1 MKIDLLVAEIGS
13 TTTVI
18 TAYQLIE
25 KNVEIIA
32 QTESYTTID
41 KGDVTIGI
49 EKALKNMEEKVKDKI
64 SWEKFLATSSAAGGL
79 SMTVHGLVYD
89 MTVRA
94 AKEAALGAG
103 AILKYITSGK
113 LRETH
118 LKQILKIKPKL
129 ILLSGG
135 VDYGEEETVL
145 YNAELLSNLPL
156 DIPIIYAGNTAVKE
170 EIEEIFKEKN
180 KNIIITENVYPK
192 IDHLNVEP
200 ARKIIQEVFS
210 KHIIHAPG
218 MEKIYDVVD
227 EEVIPTPAAVMNTTE
242 LLNELYGDVL
252 TVDIGGAT
260 TDIDSVTDGSPE
272 IQKILVSP
280 QPRSKRTVDGDMG
293 IYVNAHNVVEMIGKE
308 QIKKDFENYEEIL
321 KNISPYP
328 QNDEQE
334 KFAAYLA
341 KFCFLTSLKR
351 HAGRI
356 DYIFTPT
363 GRKKVAQGKDLTA
376 VKTIFGTGGIL
387 SRSKYKKEIF
397 ESLKQ
402 LKNSEDLLLPPK
414 DVTFA
419 YDKNYIFANI
429 GVIANLDKEIAKKIL
444 QNDIEW
450 SEKK

>member
-18 TAYQLIE
+18 TAYQLKE
-25 KNVEIIA
+25 KNVKIIA

-41 KGDVTIGI
+41 KGDVTLGI

-113 LRETH
+113 LRESH

-227 EEVIPTPAAVMNTTE
+227 EEILPTPGAVMNTTE

-280 QPRSKRTVDGDMG
+280 QPRSKRTVDGGMG

-308 QIKKDFENYEEIL
+308 VIKKDIENYEEIL

-328 QNDEQE
+328 QNEEQE

-363 GRKKVAQGKDLTA
+363 GRKKVAHGKDLTA

-387 SRSKYKKEIF
+387 SRSKYNKEIF

-402 LKNSEDLLLPPK
+402 LKNSDDLLLPPK

-429 GVIANLDKEIAKKIL
+429 GVIANLDKEMAKKIL
-444 QNDIEW
+444 QNDIECLP
-450 SEKK
+450 

>member
-18 TAYQLIE
+18 TAYQLME
-25 KNVEIIA
+25 KSVKLIA

-49 EKALKNMEEKVKDKI
+49 EKALKNMEEKVNDKI

-118 LKQILKIKPKL
+118 LKHILKIKPKL

-272 IQKILVSP
+272 IQKILISP

-293 IYVNAHNVVEMIGKE
+293 IYINAHNVVEMIGKE

-321 KNISPYP
+321 KNLSPYP

-334 KFAAYLA
+334 KFATYLA
-341 KFCFLTSLKR
+341 KFCFVTSLKR

-376 VKTIFGTGGIL
+376 VKIIFGTGGIL

-402 LKNSEDLLLPPK
+402 LKNSDDLLLPSK
-414 DVTFA
+414 EVTFA

-429 GVIANLDKEIAKKIL
+429 GVIANLDKEIAIKIL
-444 QNDIEW
+444 QDDIECLP
-450 SEKK
+450 

>member
-18 TAYQLIE
+18 TAYQLTE
-25 KNVEIIA
+25 KSVKIIA

-135 VDYGEEETVL
+135 VDYGEAETVL

-293 IYVNAHNVVEMIGKE
+293 IYVNAHNVVEMMGKE
-308 QIKKDFENYEEIL
+308 QIKKGFKNYEEIL
-321 KNISPYP
+321 KNLSPYP

-334 KFAAYLA
+334 KFATYLA

-376 VKTIFGTGGIL
+376 VKIIFGTGGIL

-402 LKNSEDLLLPPK
+402 LKNSDDLLLPSK

-444 QNDIEW
+444 QDDIEW
-450 SEKK
+450 L

>member
-18 TAYQLIE
+18 TAYQLTE
-25 KNVEIIA
+25 KSVEIIA

-113 LRETH
+113 LRESH

-272 IQKILVSP
+272 IQKILISP

-321 KNISPYP
+321 KNLSPYP

-334 KFAAYLA
+334 KFATYLA
-341 KFCFLTSLKR
+341 KFCFVTSLKR

-356 DYIFTPT
+356 NYIFTPT

-376 VKTIFGTGGIL
+376 VKIIFGTGGIL

-402 LKNSEDLLLPPK
+402 LKNSDDLLLPSK
-414 DVTFA
+414 EVTFA

-450 SEKK
+450 V

>member
-18 TAYQLIE
+18 TAYQLTE
-25 KNVEIIA
+25 KSVKIIA

-135 VDYGEEETVL
+135 VDYGEAETVL

-321 KNISPYP
+321 KNLSPYP
-328 QNDEQE
+328 QNNEQE

-376 VKTIFGTGGIL
+376 VKIIFGTGGIL

-402 LKNSEDLLLPPK
+402 LKNSDDLLLPSK
-414 DVTFA
+414 EVTFA

-450 SEKK
+450 V

>member
-18 TAYQLIE
+18 TAYQLME
-25 KNVEIIA
+25 KSVKLIA

-113 LRETH
+113 LRESH

-260 TDIDSVTDGSPE
+260 TDIDSVTEGSPE
-272 IQKILVSP
+272 IQKILISP

-321 KNISPYP
+321 KNLSPYP

-376 VKTIFGTGGIL
+376 VKIIFGTGGIL

-397 ESLKQ
+397 ESLKL
-402 LKNSEDLLLPPK
+402 LKNSDDLLLPSK
-414 DVTFA
+414 EVTFA

-444 QNDIEW
+444 QDDIEW
-450 SEKK
+450 L

>member
-18 TAYQLIE
+18 TAYQLTE
-25 KNVEIIA
+25 KSAKIIA
-32 QTESYTTID
+32 QAESYTTID
-41 KGDVTIGI
+41 KGNVTIGI

-145 YNAELLSNLPL
+145 YNADLLSNLPL

-293 IYVNAHNVVEMIGKE
+293 IYVNAHNVVEMIGKDE
-308 QIKKDFENYEEIL
+308 IKKDFENYEEIL
-321 KNISPYP
+321 KNLSPYP

-376 VKTIFGTGGIL
+376 VKIILGTGGIL

-402 LKNSEDLLLPPK
+402 LKNSDDLLLPSK
-414 DVTFA
+414 EVTFA

-444 QNDIEW
+444 QNDIECLP
-450 SEKK
+450 

>member
-18 TAYQLIE
+18 TAYQLTE
-25 KNVEIIA
+25 KSVKIIA

-321 KNISPYP
+321 KNLSPYP
-328 QNDEQE
+328 QNNEQE
-334 KFAAYLA
+334 KFATYLA
-341 KFCFLTSLKR
+341 KFCFVTSLKR

-363 GRKKVAQGKDLTA
+363 GRKKAAQGKDLTA
-376 VKTIFGTGGIL
+376 VKIIFGTGGIL

-402 LKNSEDLLLPPK
+402 LKNSDDLLLPSK
-414 DVTFA
+414 EVTFA

-450 SEKK
+450 V

>member
-18 TAYQLIE
+18 TAYQLKE
-25 KNVEIIA
+25 KNVKIIA

-41 KGDVTIGI
+41 KGDVTLGI

-113 LRETH
+113 LRESH
-118 LKQILKIKPKL
+118 LKHILKIKPKL

-227 EEVIPTPAAVMNTTE
+227 EEVIPTPGAVMNTTE

-334 KFAAYLA
+334 KFATYLA

-376 VKTIFGTGGIL
+376 VKIIFGTGGIL

-419 YDKNYIFANI
+419 YDKNYIFANV
-429 GVIANLDKEIAKKIL
+429 GVIANLDKEIAIKIL
-444 QNDIEW
+444 QDDIEW
-450 SEKK
+450 L

>member
-18 TAYQLIE
+18 TAYQLTE
-25 KNVEIIA
+25 KSVEIIA

-49 EKALKNMEEKVKDKI
+49 EKALKNMEETVKDKI

-113 LRETH
+113 LRESH

-272 IQKILVSP
+272 IQKILISP

-321 KNISPYP
+321 KNLSPYP

-334 KFAAYLA
+334 KFATYLA
-341 KFCFLTSLKR
+341 KFCFVTSLKR

-356 DYIFTPT
+356 NYIFTPT

-376 VKTIFGTGGIL
+376 VKIIFGTGGIL

-402 LKNSEDLLLPPK
+402 LKNSDDLLLPSK
-414 DVTFA
+414 EVTFA

-450 SEKK
+450 V

>member
-18 TAYQLIE
+18 TAYQLKE
-25 KNVEIIA
+25 KNVKIIA

-41 KGDVTIGI
+41 KGDVTLGI

-113 LRETH
+113 LRESH
-118 LKQILKIKPKL
+118 LKHILKIKPKL

-227 EEVIPTPAAVMNTTE
+227 EEVIPTPGAVMNTTE

-260 TDIDSVTDGSPE
+260 TDLDSVTDGSPE

-293 IYVNAHNVVEMIGKE
+293 IYINAHNVVEMIGKE

-321 KNISPYP
+321 KNLSPYP

-376 VKTIFGTGGIL
+376 VKIIFGTGGIL
-387 SRSKYKKEIF
+387 SRSKYNKEIF

-402 LKNSEDLLLPPK
+402 LKNSDDLLLPPK

-429 GVIANLDKEIAKKIL
+429 GVIANLDKEMAKKIL
-444 QNDIEW
+444 QNDIECLP
-450 SEKK
+450 

>member
-18 TAYQLIE
+18 TAYQLTE

-113 LRETH
+113 LRESH

-293 IYVNAHNVVEMIGKE
+293 IYVNAYNVVEMIGKE

-376 VKTIFGTGGIL
+376 VKIIFGTGGIL

-444 QNDIEW
+444 QNDIECLP
-450 SEKK
+450 

>member
-18 TAYQLIE
+18 TAYQLTE
-25 KNVEIIA
+25 KSVKIIA

-41 KGDVTIGI
+41 KGDVTLGI

-113 LRETH
+113 LRESH

-145 YNAELLSNLPL
+145 YNAELLSNLSL

-376 VKTIFGTGGIL
+376 VKIIFGTGGIL

-402 LKNSEDLLLPPK
+402 LKNSDDLLLPSK

>member
-18 TAYQLIE
+18 TAYQLTE
-25 KNVEIIA
+25 KSVKIIA

-49 EKALKNMEEKVKDKI
+49 EKALKNMEEKIKDKI

-328 QNDEQE
+328 KNDEQE

-376 VKTIFGTGGIL
+376 VKIIFGTGGIL

-402 LKNSEDLLLPPK
+402 LKNSDDLLLPSK
-414 DVTFA
+414 EVTFA

-444 QNDIEW
+444 QDDIEW
-450 SEKK
+450 L

>member
-18 TAYQLIE
+18 TAYQIKE
-25 KNVEIIA
+25 KNVKIIA

-41 KGDVTIGI
+41 KGDVTLGI
-49 EKALKNMEEKVKDKI
+49 EKALKNMEEKFKDKI

-113 LRETH
+113 LRESH

-145 YNAELLSNLPL
+145 YNAELLANLPL

-192 IDHLNVEP
+192 IDHINVEP

-227 EEVIPTPAAVMNTTE
+227 EEVIPTPGAVMNTTE
-242 LLNELYGDVL
+242 LLNEIYGDVL

-293 IYVNAHNVVEMIGKE
+293 IYVNAPNVVEMIGKD

-387 SRSKYKKEIF
+387 SRSKYNKEIF

-402 LKNSEDLLLPPK
+402 LKNSDDLLLPPK

-444 QNDIEW
+444 QDDIERLP
-450 SEKK
+450 

>member
-18 TAYQLIE
+18 TAYQLNE
-25 KNVEIIA
+25 KSVKLIA

-145 YNAELLSNLPL
+145 YNAELLSNLSL

-293 IYVNAHNVVEMIGKE
+293 IYINAHNVVEMIGKE

-321 KNISPYP
+321 KNLSPYP

-334 KFAAYLA
+334 KFATYLA
-341 KFCFLTSLKR
+341 KFCFVTSLKR

-376 VKTIFGTGGIL
+376 VKIIFGTGGIL

-402 LKNSEDLLLPPK
+402 LKNSDDLLLPSK
-414 DVTFA
+414 EVTFA

-429 GVIANLDKEIAKKIL
+429 GVIANLDKEIAIKIL
-444 QNDIEW
+444 QDDIERLP
-450 SEKK
+450 

>member
-18 TAYQLIE
+18 TAYQLME
-25 KNVEIIA
+25 KSVKLIA

-49 EKALKNMEEKVKDKI
+49 EKALKNMEEKVNDKI

-118 LKQILKIKPKL
+118 LKHILKIKPKL

-156 DIPIIYAGNTAVKE
+156 DIPIIYAGNSAVKE

-293 IYVNAHNVVEMIGKE
+293 IYINAHNVVEMIGKE

-321 KNISPYP
+321 KNLSPYP

-334 KFAAYLA
+334 KFATYLA

-376 VKTIFGTGGIL
+376 VKIIFGTGGIL

-402 LKNSEDLLLPPK
+402 LKNSDDLLLPSK
-414 DVTFA
+414 EVTFA

-429 GVIANLDKEIAKKIL
+429 GVIANLDKEIAIKIL
-444 QNDIEW
+444 QDDIECLP
-450 SEKK
+450 

>member
-334 KFAAYLA
+334 KFATYLA

-376 VKTIFGTGGIL
+376 VKIIFGTGGIL

>member
-18 TAYQLIE
+18 TAYQLME
-25 KNVEIIA
+25 KSVKLIA

-49 EKALKNMEEKVKDKI
+49 EKALKNMEEKVNDKI

-135 VDYGEEETVL
+135 VDYGEEETVI

-272 IQKILVSP
+272 IQKILISP

-321 KNISPYP
+321 KNLSPYP

-334 KFAAYLA
+334 KFATFLA

-376 VKTIFGTGGIL
+376 VKIIFGTGGIL

-402 LKNSEDLLLPPK
+402 LKNSDDLLLPSK

-429 GVIANLDKEIAKKIL
+429 GVIANLDKEIAIKIL
-444 QNDIEW
+444 QDDIECLP
-450 SEKK
+450 

>member
-18 TAYQLIE
+18 TAYQLME
-25 KNVEIIA
+25 KSVKLIA

-49 EKALKNMEEKVKDKI
+49 EKALKNMEEKVNDKI

-118 LKQILKIKPKL
+118 LKHILKIKPKL

-272 IQKILVSP
+272 IQKILISP

-293 IYVNAHNVVEMIGKE
+293 IYINAHNVVEMIGKE

-321 KNISPYP
+321 KNLSPYP

-334 KFAAYLA
+334 KFATYLA

-376 VKTIFGTGGIL
+376 VKIIFGTGGIL

-402 LKNSEDLLLPPK
+402 LKNSDDLLLPSK
-414 DVTFA
+414 EVTFA

-429 GVIANLDKEIAKKIL
+429 GVIANLDKEIAIKIL
-444 QNDIEW
+444 QDDIECLP
-450 SEKK
+450 

>member
-18 TAYQLIE
+18 TAYQLME
-25 KNVEIIA
+25 KSVKIIA

-41 KGDVTIGI
+41 KGDVTLGI

-64 SWEKFLATSSAAGGL
+64 SWGKFLATSSAAGGL

-145 YNAELLSNLPL
+145 YNAELLSNLSL

-293 IYVNAHNVVEMIGKE
+293 IYINAHNVVEMIGKE

-321 KNISPYP
+321 KNLSPYP

-334 KFAAYLA
+334 KFATYLA
-341 KFCFLTSLKR
+341 KFCFVTSLKR

-376 VKTIFGTGGIL
+376 VKIIFGTGGIL

-402 LKNSEDLLLPPK
+402 LKNSDDLLLPSK
-414 DVTFA
+414 EVTFA

-429 GVIANLDKEIAKKIL
+429 GVIANLDKEIAIKIL
-444 QNDIEW
+444 QDDIERLP
-450 SEKK
+450 

>member
-18 TAYQLIE
+18 TAYQLME
-25 KNVEIIA
+25 KSVKLIA

-49 EKALKNMEEKVKDKI
+49 EKALKNMEEKVNDKI

-293 IYVNAHNVVEMIGKE
+293 IYINAHNVVEMIGKE

-321 KNISPYP
+321 KNLSPYP

-334 KFAAYLA
+334 KFATYLA

-376 VKTIFGTGGIL
+376 VKIIFGTGGIL

-402 LKNSEDLLLPPK
+402 LKNSDDLLLPSK
-414 DVTFA
+414 EVTFA

-450 SEKK
+450 V

>member
-18 TAYQLIE
+18 TAYQLME
-25 KNVEIIA
+25 KSVKLIA

-49 EKALKNMEEKVKDKI
+49 EKALKNMEEKANDKI

-79 SMTVHGLVYD
+79 SMTVHGLVFD

-293 IYVNAHNVVEMIGKE
+293 IYINAHNVVEMIGKE

-321 KNISPYP
+321 KNLSPYP

-334 KFAAYLA
+334 KFATYLA

-376 VKTIFGTGGIL
+376 VKIIFGTGGIL

-402 LKNSEDLLLPPK
+402 LKNSDDLLLPSK
-414 DVTFA
+414 EVTFA

-450 SEKK
+450 V

>member
-18 TAYQLIE
+18 TAYQLTE
-25 KNVEIIA
+25 KSVKIIA

-49 EKALKNMEEKVKDKI
+49 EKALKNMEEKIKDKI
-64 SWEKFLATSSAAGGL
+64 SWKKFLATSSAAGGL

-113 LRETH
+113 LRESH

-387 SRSKYKKEIF
+387 SRSKYNKEIF

-402 LKNSEDLLLPPK
+402 LKNSDDLLLPPK

-429 GVIANLDKEIAKKIL
+429 GVIANVDKEIAKKIL
-444 QNDIEW
+444 KNDIEW
-450 SEKK
+450 V

>member
-18 TAYQLIE
+18 TAYQLTE
-25 KNVEIIA
+25 KSVKIIA

-49 EKALKNMEEKVKDKI
+49 EKALKNMEEKIKDKI

-145 YNAELLSNLPL
+145 YNAELLSELPL
-156 DIPIIYAGNTAVKE
+156 EIPIIYAGNTAVKE
-170 EIEEIFKEKN
+170 EIEEIFKEKD

-321 KNISPYP
+321 KNLSPYP

-376 VKTIFGTGGIL
+376 VKIIFGTGGIL

-444 QNDIEW
+444 QDDIEW
-450 SEKK
+450 L

>member
-18 TAYQLIE
+18 TAYQLME
-25 KNVEIIA
+25 KSVKIIA

-252 TVDIGGAT
+252 TIDIGGAT

-272 IQKILVSP
+272 IQKILISP

-321 KNISPYP
+321 KNLSPYP

-334 KFAAYLA
+334 KFATYLA

-376 VKTIFGTGGIL
+376 VKIIFGTGGIL

-402 LKNSEDLLLPPK
+402 LKNSDDLLLPSK
-414 DVTFA
+414 EVTFA

-444 QNDIEW
+444 QNDIECLP
-450 SEKK
+450 

>member
-18 TAYQLIE
+18 TAYQIKE
-25 KNVEIIA
+25 KNVKIIA

-41 KGDVTIGI
+41 KGDVTLGIG
-49 EKALKNMEEKVKDKI
+49 KALKNMEEKVKDKI

-113 LRETH
+113 LRESH

-227 EEVIPTPAAVMNTTE
+227 EEVIPTPGAVMNTTE
-242 LLNELYGDVL
+242 LLNEIYGDVL

-308 QIKKDFENYEEIL
+308 QIKQNFENYEEIL

-376 VKTIFGTGGIL
+376 VKIIFGTGGIL

-402 LKNSEDLLLPPK
+402 LKNSDDLLLPSK

-450 SEKK
+450 V

>member
-18 TAYQLIE
+18 TAYQLME
-25 KNVEIIA
+25 KSVKIIA
-32 QTESYTTID
+32 QTESYTTVD

-49 EKALKNMEEKVKDKI
+49 EKALKDMEEKIKDKI

-113 LRETH
+113 LRENH

-145 YNAELLSNLPL
+145 YNAELLSNLSL

-376 VKTIFGTGGIL
+376 VKIIFGTGGIL

-414 DVTFA
+414 DVTLA

-444 QNDIEW
+444 QDDIEW
-450 SEKK
+450 L

>member
-18 TAYQLIE
+18 TAYQLTE
-25 KNVEIIA
+25 KSVKIIA

-49 EKALKNMEEKVKDKI
+49 EKALKNMEEKIKDKI

-113 LRETH
+113 LRESH

-260 TDIDSVTDGSPE
+260 TDIDSVTEGSPE
-272 IQKILVSP
+272 IQKILISP

-321 KNISPYP
+321 KNLSPYP

-376 VKTIFGTGGIL
+376 VKIIFGTGGIL

-450 SEKK
+450 V

>member
-18 TAYQLIE
+18 TAYQLTE
-25 KNVEIIA
+25 KSVEIIA

-113 LRETH
+113 LRESH

-156 DIPIIYAGNTAVKE
+156 DIPIIYAGNSAVKE

-192 IDHLNVEP
+192 
-200 ARKIIQEVFS
+200 
-210 KHIIHAPG
+210 
-218 MEKIYDVVD
+218 
-227 EEVIPTPAAVMNTTE
+227 
-242 LLNELYGDVL
+242 
-252 TVDIGGAT
+252 
-260 TDIDSVTDGSPE
+260 
-272 IQKILVSP
+272 
-280 QPRSKRTVDGDMG
+280 
-293 IYVNAHNVVEMIGKE
+293 
-308 QIKKDFENYEEIL
+308 
-321 KNISPYP
+321 
-328 QNDEQE
+328 
-334 KFAAYLA
+334 
-341 KFCFLTSLKR
+341 
-351 HAGRI
+351 
-356 DYIFTPT
+356 
-363 GRKKVAQGKDLTA
+363 
-376 VKTIFGTGGIL
+376 
-387 SRSKYKKEIF
+387 
-397 ESLKQ
+397 
-402 LKNSEDLLLPPK
+402 
-414 DVTFA
+414 
-419 YDKNYIFANI
+419 
-429 GVIANLDKEIAKKIL
+429 
-444 QNDIEW
+444 
-450 SEKK
+450 

>member
-18 TAYQLIE
+18 TAYQLME
-25 KNVEIIA
+25 KSVKLIA

-118 LKQILKIKPKL
+118 LKHILKIKPKL

-272 IQKILVSP
+272 IQKILISP

-321 KNISPYP
+321 KNLFPYP

-334 KFAAYLA
+334 KFATYLA
-341 KFCFLTSLKR
+341 KFCFVTSLKR

-376 VKTIFGTGGIL
+376 VKIIFGTGGIL

-402 LKNSEDLLLPPK
+402 LKNSDDLLLPSK
-414 DVTFA
+414 EVTFA

-444 QNDIEW
+444 KNDIEW
-450 SEKK
+450 V

>member
-113 LRETH
+113 LRESH

-156 DIPIIYAGNTAVKE
+156 EIPIIYAGNTAVKE

-321 KNISPYP
+321 KNLSPYP

-341 KFCFLTSLKR
+341 KFCFSTSLKR

-376 VKTIFGTGGIL
+376 VKIIFGTGGIL

-397 ESLKQ
+397 ESLRQ

-429 GVIANLDKEIAKKIL
+429 GVIANLDKEIAKTIL

-450 SEKK
+450 L

>member
-18 TAYQLIE
+18 TAYQLTE
-25 KNVEIIA
+25 KSVKIIA

-321 KNISPYP
+321 KNLSPYP
-328 QNDEQE
+328 QNDKQE
-334 KFAAYLA
+334 KFATYLA

-376 VKTIFGTGGIL
+376 VKIIFGTGGIL
-387 SRSKYKKEIF
+387 SRSKYKKEVF

-402 LKNSEDLLLPPK
+402 LKNSDDLLLPSK
-414 DVTFA
+414 EVTFA

-429 GVIANLDKEIAKKIL
+429 GVIANLDKEIAKTIL

-450 SEKK
+450 L